1 MYEHRFKKRV
11 RYGETDQMG
20 YLYYGNYPMYYEIGR
35 TEMIRDLVMPY
46 AELERKYGLMMPVMF
61 LESKYLL
68 PAKYDDHLTIVT
80 KIREM
85 PGKLI
90 SFHHEI
96 VNEEEKVINKGL
108 TKLFFV
114 DMKTNRRVST
124 PDFIINPLKAFFN

>member
-1 MYEHRFKKRV
+1 MYEHQYKKRV

-46 AELERKYGLMMPVMF
+46 AELEKKHGLMMPVMF

-80 KIREM
+80 KIKEM

-96 VNEEEKVINKGL
+96 LNEEEKIINKGL

-114 DMKTNRRVST
+114 DMKSNRRVST
-124 PDFIINPLKAFFN
+124 PEFITNPLKAFF